1 MDAAILTSRMR
12 AAGLLLAKTKQ
23 PEVLSPKSQTE
34 PRETKTKVKVKARP
48 ELFGIKTPAV
58 QALLTD

>member
-1 MDAAILTSRMR
+1 M
-12 AAGLLLAKTKQ
+12 Q
-23 PEVLSPKSQTE
+23 PYSHPGCGQLGYCLPKLSSQSVLSPKSQTE
-34 PRETKTKVKVKARP
+34 PREAKTKVKARP